1 MEKNIIDDSD
11 IGETIKEATG
21 TNGTK
26 PGDNQTGNNA
36 TGTKP
41 GDNQTGNNA
50 TGNPNKILELIK
62 IDDKTRFLMCQ
73 ILVRAL
79 SSA

>member
-21 TNGTK
+21 TN
-26 PGDNQTGNNA
+26 
-36 TGTKP
+36 GTKP